1 MLEEEK
7 NTNDLEKSLLYC
19 HDDDCT
25 TNTEISINATSI
37 LNQPLCCRYLYLF
50 FGIVI
55 IVFFCWEFF
64 FYFS

>member
-37 LNQPLCCRYLYLF
+37 LHQPLCCRYLYLF